1 MHLNNY
7 SYTKPPFF
15 RKKKKKKVLSFLY
28 ILSNSIRTKQNSAE
42 SIQGVHLLMFSTVFD
57 KIIA

>member
-15 RKKKKKKVLSFLY
+15 RKKNVLLFLC
-28 ILSNSIRTKQNSAE
+28 ILSNPIKSKQNSAE
-42 SIQGVHLLMFSTVFD
+42 SIQGVHLLMFSIVFD

>member
-15 RKKKKKKVLSFLY
+15 RKKNVLLFLC
-28 ILSNSIRTKQNSAE
+28 ILSNPIRSKQNSAE
-42 SIQGVHLLMFSTVFD
+42 SIQGVHLLMFSIVFD